1 MDTGQIKVKKTT
13 QSEKPFAD
21 FQMKRNLCSTDCDHC
36 GWEGKKTFPPPPRGE
51 KVFSARKL
59 VVGKSESTFSPW
71 RGGGGDDGAVDEE
84 TKIKTAKFFW

>member
-13 QSEKPFAD
+13 QSEKPLAD

-36 GWEGKKTFPPPPRGE
+36 GREGKKTFPPPPLPE
-51 KVFSARKL
+51 
-59 VVGKSESTFSPW
+59 GKKFSP
-71 RGGGGDDGAVDEE
+71 RGNWLLEKANPLFPHGGGDDGAVDEE